1 MVCTLAGYATLV
13 LSSLCDMEQPFPA
26 ASDSHIRRE
35 ENPHRVSS
43 MLKFI
48 SQNNVGSIMEKGI
61 EEVMAAAAKV
71 IAAWDGKKYLKESV
85 EELRKALN

>member
-1 MVCTLAGYATLV
+1 
-13 LSSLCDMEQPFPA
+13 
-26 ASDSHIRRE
+26 
-35 ENPHRVSS
+35 

>member
-1 MVCTLAGYATLV
+1 
-13 LSSLCDMEQPFPA
+13 
-26 ASDSHIRRE
+26 
-35 ENPHRVSS
+35 

-48 SQNNVGSIMEKGI
+48 SQNNVDLIMESKEI
-61 EEVMAAAAKV
+61 REVVAAAAKV